1 MGKKSDTF
9 NVSLVQCFIGSE
21 HVNTDYLEPLDDV
34 HTYNNNDLK
43 ILDDSQADDSS
54 DLETLDNNQA
64 DDRDDLETLDNNQT
78 DDSSD
83 LENLDNSQA
92 DDSSDLE
99 TLDNNQADDGK
110 VLEPLGDMQDS
121 TEMDLLCLDNRD
133 NDELIEPL
141 YCASIKS
148 KILNICESHS
158 ETPVGIA
165 DKVVAKIPI
174 VLAQLTIP
182 FNISFTIDLPEPVLE
197 IKDIKK
203 NLKVTQ
209 CVLLQPTD
217 VLFIKGFVRNSIKY
231 STNPNPTTQGI
242 YEDIRNYSLDIPFE
256 CTTIVNFFKKP
267 QTPFLNTKKDFK
279 YGSEKDISRDN
290 FMELKFNQII
300 EEFFNEPPFCK
311 LLSSRIVELN
321 ELINPKP
328 SSSIELSFKENSFLQ
343 IEEKMVIELK
353 LEVLQNQNVLIN
365 SITSDTSE

>member
-1 MGKKSDTF
+1 LEKKSETF

-21 HVNTDYLEPLDDV
+21 HIDTDYSEPLDDV
-34 HTYNNNDLK
+34 HTYNNNN
-43 ILDDSQADDSS
+43 
-54 DLETLDNNQA
+54 LETLDNNQT
-64 DDRDDLETLDNNQT
+64 DDISDLETLDNNQT
-78 DDSSD
+78 DDS
-83 LENLDNSQA
+83 
-92 DDSSDLE
+92 
-99 TLDNNQADDGK
+99 K
-110 VLEPLGDMQDS
+110 VLEPLRDMQNS
-121 TEMDLLCLDNRD
+121 TDMDLLCLDNRN

-141 YCASIKS
+141 SCVGIKS
-148 KILNICESHS
+148 KVLNICESHS

-165 DKVVAKIPI
+165 DKVIAKIPI

-182 FNISFTIDLPEPVLE
+182 FHISFTIALPEPVLE

-217 VLFIKGFVRNSIKY
+217 ALFIKGFVRNSIKY
-231 STNPNPTTQGI
+231 STNSNPVTQEI
-242 YEDIRNYSLDIPFE
+242 FEDIRNYSLDIPFE

-279 YGSEKDISRDN
+279 YSSEKDISRDT

-321 ELINPKP
+321 ELISPKP
-328 SSSIELSFKENSFLQ
+328 PSSIDLSFKENLFIQ
-343 IEEKMVIELK
+343 INEKMVIELK

-365 SITSDTSE
+365 SVTNNTSK